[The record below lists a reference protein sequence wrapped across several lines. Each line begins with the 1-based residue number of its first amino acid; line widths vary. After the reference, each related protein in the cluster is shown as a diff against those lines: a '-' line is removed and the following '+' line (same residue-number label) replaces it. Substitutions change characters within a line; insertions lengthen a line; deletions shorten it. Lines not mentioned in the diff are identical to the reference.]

1 MKVRSYEE
9 IDKILKKASKD
20 TLETLDMCFEM
31 WLDNKIS
38 KINFIAGLF
47 KILNCFYM
55 IIVFFIKAHSRFIR
69 YF

>member
-9 IDKILKKASKD
+9 IDKILKKVSKG

-38 KINFIAGLF
+38 KNNLECW
-47 KILNCFYM
+47 LNKVGISEDEYSIWCSENNTESYEE
-55 IIVFFIKAHSRFIR
+55 I
-69 YF
+69 

>member
-38 KINFIAGLF
+38 KNDFECWLNKAGINEEEYWIWSEE
-47 KILNCFYM
+47 NTEFYEE
-55 IIVFFIKAHSRFIR
+55 I
-69 YF
+69 

>member
-9 IDKILKKASKD
+9 IDKILKKVSKD

-38 KINFIAGLF
+38 KNDFECW
-47 KILNCFYM
+47 LNKVGISEDEYW
-55 IIVFFIKAHSRFIR
+55 VWASIKAR
-69 YF
+69 